1 MSEKMTA
8 KTYLELLKKSQ
19 VISAEILGPALK
31 RLSQSE
37 AGKPISLQRLTEFL
51 LAEGLLTPW
60 QNDQLLQG
68 RHKGFFLG
76 QYRLLRLLGSG
87 GMSAVYLA
95 EHTIAKNLR
104 AIKVLPKSRAADKS
118 YLDRFYVEGRA
129 AAALKHPNIAQIAD
143 LASDGDLHY
152 MVMEFVEGTDLDRL
166 VKDEGPLDVLTALNY
181 LAQATDALR
190 HAHSRNIIHRDIKPA
205 NLMVSHDRSTVK
217 LLDLGLALMRDAES
231 SLTVLHN
238 ERVMGTADYLSPEQ
252 AIDSHKVDQRA
263 DIYSLGCTFYFMLAG
278 HPPFPEGT
286 IAQRIAKHQTAEP
299 ADLTSLRDDCPAS
312 VWRLCQ
318 KMMRKN
324 PNDRFQDC
332 QQLYDAVQKAITLLS
347 LDTKVKD
354 EPSTTPNAKEMT
366 QVYASKASKKP
377 EAATPSPPP
386 AGKPASDQPPRGP
399 GEPPGTAAANPAQR
413 HASTSASSPAGPRP
427 VTPPAGNA
435 PPAVVST
442 LHPTTPAKQPSAPAA
457 ASKAPTDQQ
466 ASPPSTS
473 TEKPRSAP
481 PDLSTL
487 GAKATKKGVDAEV
500 LDFSSLAAMDQG
512 SRTDLSRLRVEAPST
527 PPILNAPK
535 TTRDKRSSL
544 KAYLIFGGIIAVM
557 FTILIVVLYFLNRYL
572 S

>member
-8 KTYLELLKKSQ
+8 KNYLELLKKSQ
-19 VISAEILGPALK
+19 VIPAEILGPALK

-95 EHTIAKNLR
+95 EHKIAKNLR

-129 AAALKHPNIAQIAD
+129 AAALKHPNVAQIAD
-143 LASDGDLHY
+143 LASEGDLHY

-205 NLMVSHDRSTVK
+205 NLMVSHDRNTIK

-252 AIDSHKVDQRA
+252 AIDSHKVDQRT

-299 ADLTSLRDDCPAS
+299 ADLTSMRDDCPVP

-332 QQLYDAVQKAITLLS
+332 QQLYDAVHKAIALLT
-347 LDTKVKD
+347 LDTKVKA
-354 EPSTTPNAKEMT
+354 EPLTTPNAEEMT
-366 QVYASKASKKP
+366 QVLPLKASEKP
-377 EAATPSPPP
+377 EAATPLSPP
-386 AGKPASDQPPRGP
+386 ASKPAVAQTPRGP
-399 GEPPGTAAANPAQR
+399 GGTPGD
-413 HASTSASSPAGPRP
+413 SSAGPTQRDASP
-427 VTPPAGNA
+427 LAKSPSGPQPITQPAGNA
-435 PPAVVST
+435 HPAVAAIASIAT
-442 LHPTTPAKQPSAPAA
+442 PTKQPVAPAA
-457 ASKAPTDQQ
+457 VPRAPSDQP
-466 ASPPSTS
+466 SPPKTA
-473 TEKPRSAP
+473 TEKPQPVP
-481 PDLSTL
+481 PDLAGT
-487 GAKATKKGVDAEV
+487 GAKSNKKRGDPKF
-500 LDFSSLAAMDQG
+500 LDFVSLAELDQG
-512 SRTDLSRLRVEAPST
+512 SRTDLSQLRVDASSAAPL
-527 PPILNAPK
+527 LNAPK